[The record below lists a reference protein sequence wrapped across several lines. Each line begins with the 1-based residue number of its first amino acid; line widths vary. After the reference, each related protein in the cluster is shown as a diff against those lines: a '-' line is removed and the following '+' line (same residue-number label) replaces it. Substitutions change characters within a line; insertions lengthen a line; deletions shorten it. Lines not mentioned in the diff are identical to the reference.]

1 MIFIEIIGVII
12 GNIRGNSKIG
22 NTNDLF
28 LTYIENA
35 ETKLP
40 QIDKSKEGINTPK
53 LIKRDNWVRL
63 KLGIDGIDM
72 KTLNRKRIIST
83 KHNNIKQNTVLL
95 NIIKFPETGA
105 ESKPPIV
112 PESFSLT
119 KSFVIMYTSVKN
131 IISQFSITKISN
143 GID

>member
-1 MIFIEIIGVII
+1 MII
-12 GNIRGNSKIG
+12 GNIKGNSKIG

-28 LTYIENA
+28 LTYIDNA

-63 KLGIDGIDM
+63 KLGIDGIDI

-105 ESKPPIV
+105 ESNPPIV

-119 KSFVIMYTSVKN
+119 KSFVI
-131 IISQFSITKISN
+131 I
-143 GID
+143 